1 MVMREE
7 KGSALVIVLVA
18 LLILTPLM
26 LILSA
31 MVIKWQRQAVELRD
45 LVGMEYAAR
54 AGFVSAANQLYIG
67 HIDTQ
72 MGGTTSL
79 ELTGL
84 EDFATKAQIVR
95 DPDVV
100 LTLDGQVLEG
110 LDASRVDLEQ
120 TAIDPDLRRVRRF
133 RRLEVYLVDVL
144 VTQRPSIPGVR
155 LQGILIR
162 TDDGE
167 VRQIGIRI
175 DREHAQVDTET
186 DGNSR

>member
-31 MVIKWQRQAVELRD
+31 MVVRWQQQAAELRD

-54 AGFVSAANQLYIG
+54 AAFVSAANQLYIG
-67 HIDTQ
+67 NIETQ
-72 MGGTTSL
+72 VGATTPL
-79 ELTGL
+79 ELAGL
-84 EDFATKAQIVR
+84 GDFATKAQISR

-100 LTLDGQVLEG
+100 LTLDGTVLEG
-110 LDASRVDLEQ
+110 IDTRRVDLEQ

-144 VTQRPSIPGVR
+144 VTRRPSIPDVR

-167 VRQIGIRI
+167 LRQVGIRI
-175 DREHAQVDTET
+175 DREYAQVETET
-186 DGNSR
+186 NGNSK

>member
-7 KGSALVIVLVA
+7 KGSALAIVLVA

-31 MVIKWQRQAVELRD
+31 MVLRWQRQATELRD
-45 LVGMEYAAR
+45 LMGMEYAAR
-54 AGFVSAANQLYIG
+54 AGFVSAANQLNLG
-67 HIDTQ
+67 NIDTEV
-72 MGGTTSL
+72 GATTPL

-84 EDFATKAQIVR
+84 RDFTTKAQISR

-100 LTLDGQVLEG
+100 LSLDGQVLEG
-110 LDASRVDLEQ
+110 LDARQVDLEQ
-120 TAIDPDLRRVRRF
+120 TAIDPDMRRVRRF

-167 VRQIGIRI
+167 LRQIGIRV
-175 DREHAQVDTET
+175 DREFAQPDSET
-186 DGNSR
+186 GN